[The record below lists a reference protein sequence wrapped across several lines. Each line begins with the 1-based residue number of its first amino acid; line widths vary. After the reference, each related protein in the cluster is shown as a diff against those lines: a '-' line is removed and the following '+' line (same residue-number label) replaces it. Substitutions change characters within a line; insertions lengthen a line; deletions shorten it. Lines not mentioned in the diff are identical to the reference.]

1 MKLEVKDRPPTIK
14 AWLELLKEDTEDI
27 RSEKGVNYR
36 QLRDYLKAENWKEVD
51 RETFW
56 TAGQKL
62 QDGKYIIEAIIGSGG
77 FGITYRIKEQ
87 PAGRILALKT
97 LNHLTQQKG
106 NFAKLQEDFVNEA
119 LCLAKCSH
127 PHIAQV
133 YRVFQ
138 EDGLWCMLM
147 EYINGINLHE
157 YQEDNGILLQHEAL
171 RIIRQIGEALT
182 FVHERGFLH
191 RDVKPLNILLR
202 RQNLDAVLIDFGLA
216 REFTEGQI
224 KTHTNSRTEG
234 FAPIEQYQMKAERG
248 AYTDVYALAATLYYV
263 RTGEHP
269 CFAKYRTEKN
279 DPLVPPKQHN
289 PQIADWEN
297 EAILKGMKLEAK
309 DRPQTIKAWLE
320 LLKEDTDDLRSE
332 KGVDYRQLRDYLKA
346 GSWKE
351 ADKETRQV
359 MLKAAN
365 RDEEGWLDRES
376 IDNFPCTDLRTI
388 DQLWV
393 KYSNGRFGF
402 SVQKRFWLKAG
413 GKIDI
418 ETERRLGDF
427 VGWRVDGEWKDYD
440 KLTFS
445 LKAPEGHLPVSSFC
459 GVWLGWEG
467 LGWIGCGLWGLL
479 FSRVQ
484 ACKV

>member
-1 MKLEVKDRPPTIK
+1 M
-14 AWLELLKEDTEDI
+14 
-27 RSEKGVNYR
+27 SY
-36 QLRDYLKAENWKEVD
+36 
-51 RETFW
+51 W
-56 TAGQKL
+56 TPGQKL
-62 QDGKYIIEAIIGSGG
+62 QNGKYIIADIIGSGG
-77 FGITYRIKEQ
+77 FGITYRAKEQ

-138 EDGLWCMLM
+138 EDELWCMAM
-147 EYINGINLHE
+147 EYIDGINLHE
-157 YQEDNGILLQHEAL
+157 YQEDKGILPQHEAL
-171 RIIRQIGEALT
+171 RIIRQMGEALT

-191 RDVKPLNILLR
+191 RDVKPANILLR

-224 KTHTNSRTEG
+224 RIHTNSRTEC
-234 FAPIEQYQMKAERG
+234 FAPIEQYELKAERG

-263 RTGEHP
+263 RTG
-269 CFAKYRTEKN
+269 KN
-279 DPLVPPKQHN
+279 PFPAEFRKEANIPLVSPKQYN
-289 PQIADWEN
+289 PEIEDWEN
-297 EAILKGMKLEAK
+297 EAILEGMKLEAK

-320 LLKEDTDDLRSE
+320 LLKEDTDDLPLEESVQVLKEDTEDLLSE
-332 KGVDYRQLRDYLKA
+332 KGIDYRQLRDYLKA

-351 ADKETRQV
+351 ADEETRRV

-365 RDEEGWLDRES
+365 QKGFFSRES

-402 SVQKRFWLKAG
+402 SVQKRLWLQAG
-413 GKIDI
+413 GNIDY
-418 ETERRLGDF
+418 ETECRLGDL
-427 VGWRVDGEWKDYD
+427 VGWRVNGEWEDYD

-445 LKAPEGHLPVSSFC
+445 LKTPEGHLPVCWRGLFAYGKC
-459 GVWLGWEG
+459 VW
-467 LGWIGCGLWGLL
+467 CAWGSWSA
-479 FSRVQ
+479 SRLVK
-484 ACKV
+484 CNP